1 MLCTMKCHCL
11 TKHCIHFGSP
21 QQDRN
26 GRNKRQCRG
35 KLQTLG
41 AQGRPGVQQK
51 GNCRKYL
58 QRSRSLHFGNQ
69 KKKKPTTKCTHK
81 SYYLWELHISFRT
94 REGVSKASEADLQF
108 LNADKQME
116 LSTMMSDRQKVAAAV
131 IMAQIKLTEH
141 PWDQDMSK
149 SQNDIQ
155 K

>member
-1 MLCTMKCHCL
+1 MDHHSKTG
-11 TKHCIHFGSP
+11 TAEIRDSAEGSSKHWGHRADLECSKRGTVGSTSRDLEVCILEI
-21 QQDRN
+21 
-26 GRNKRQCRG
+26 K
-35 KLQTLG
+35 
-41 AQGRPGVQQK
+41 
-51 GNCRKYL
+51 
-58 QRSRSLHFGNQ
+58 